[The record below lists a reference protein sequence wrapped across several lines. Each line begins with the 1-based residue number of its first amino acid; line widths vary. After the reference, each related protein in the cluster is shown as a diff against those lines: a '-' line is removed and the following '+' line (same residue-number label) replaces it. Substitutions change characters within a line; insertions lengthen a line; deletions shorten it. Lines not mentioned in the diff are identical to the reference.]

1 MNQEIKVTRSVK
13 QITCVSIV
21 LGRKAVI
28 DMLNGKQIVGVA
40 VPPNAR
46 VVFHVPGD
54 GGDLVEVTWT
64 EETDG

>member
-1 MNQEIKVTRSVK
+1 
-13 QITCVSIV
+13 
-21 LGRKAVI
+21 
-28 DMLNGKQIVGVA
+28 MLNGKQIVGVA

-54 GGDLVEVTWT
+54 GGDLIEVTWT